1 MVEPEHS
8 EYSTESAEKQGL
20 GFAKLLPL
28 LMQVTEVKKS
38 VIEIWGK
45 TKKIALYC
53 AVHSLQT
60 RHDGG

>member
-38 VIEIWGK
+38 VVEIWGN
-45 TKKIALYC
+45 KKKSRCSVLCIRC
-53 AVHSLQT
+53 K
-60 RHDGG
+60 HDGG

>member
-8 EYSTESAEKQGL
+8 EYTESAEKQGL

-38 VIEIWGK
+38 VVEI
-45 TKKIALYC
+45 
-53 AVHSLQT
+53 
-60 RHDGG
+60 